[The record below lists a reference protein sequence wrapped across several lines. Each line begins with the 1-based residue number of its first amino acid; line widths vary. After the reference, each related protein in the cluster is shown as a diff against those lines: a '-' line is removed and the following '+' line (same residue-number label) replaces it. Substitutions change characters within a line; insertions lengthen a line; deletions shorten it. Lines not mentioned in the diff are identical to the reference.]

1 MQRVRELTAG
11 NVPREMDGRG
21 VTIAVLDTGAGV
33 MLLPLSANV
42 LPWEE
47 AAVWRRKPGMRR
59 AGEAEAGRK
68 AKESNRQGENR
79 SGNKL

>member
-47 AAVWRRKPGMRR
+47 AAVWRRKPGMPKPAGRR
-59 AGEAEAGRK
+59 A

>member
-47 AAVWRRKPGMRR
+47 AAVWKKPRVCR

-68 AKESNRQGENR
+68 TRGKGIEPAG
-79 SGNKL
+79 